1 MFGDEPRQ
9 ADADAATP
17 ELDHDGSDDASFE
30 LANEVDPV
38 DADDADDTGDIG
50 ADNTGDVWDDTYDSG
65 TDDPG
70 DADDDTEADTDD
82 DAEVPFEPAFD
93 DRPVPEAPATGDTAI
108 DEAMT
113 ELAVAQAGSFEA
125 RIEAGE
131 RAHRLLQGRLG
142 GLGEA

>member
-9 ADADAATP
+9 ADADAAAP
-17 ELDHDGSDDASFE
+17 ELDHAGSDAS
-30 LANEVDPV
+30 
-38 DADDADDTGDIG
+38 
-50 ADNTGDVWDDTYDSG
+50 Y
-65 TDDPG
+65 
-70 DADDDTEADTDD
+70 
-82 DAEVPFEPAFD
+82 EPAFD

>member
-9 ADADAATP
+9 ADVDAATP
-17 ELDHDGSDDASFE
+17 ELDHEGSDDASFE
-30 LANEVDPV
+30 LANEVDPMDLAADDSDTDV
-38 DADDADDTGDIG
+38 DETGFTDDADDFDDET
-50 ADNTGDVWDDTYDSG
+50 DDT
-65 TDDPG
+65 DD
-70 DADDDTEADTDD
+70 AED

>member
-17 ELDHDGSDDASFE
+17 ELDNAHDT
-30 LANEVDPV
+30 
-38 DADDADDTGDIG
+38 ADDAF
-50 ADNTGDVWDDTYDSG
+50 
-65 TDDPG
+65 
-70 DADDDTEADTDD
+70 
-82 DAEVPFEPAFD
+82 AEPQLEE
-93 DRPVPEAPATGDTAI
+93 RTVPEAPATGDTAI

-125 RIEAGE
+125 RIDAGE

>member
-1 MFGDEPRQ
+1 MFGDETRQ
-9 ADADAATP
+9 ADGDAATP
-17 ELDHDGSDDASFE
+17 GRDGEGRDDASFE
-30 LANEVDPV
+30 LANEVDPMDAV
-38 DADDADDTGDIG
+38 DEDAGGEVVDDVYDADLDDDDAVDDDPADD
-50 ADNTGDVWDDTYDSG
+50 VV
-65 TDDPG
+65 DDP
-70 DADDDTEADTDD
+70 DDDTDD
-82 DAEVPFEPAFD
+82 AAEVPFEPAFD

>member
-9 ADADAATP
+9 ADPDAVAP
-17 ELDHDGSDDASFE
+17 ERDHDGGEDASFE
-30 LANEVDPV
+30 PV
-38 DADDADDTGDIG
+38 
-50 ADNTGDVWDDTYDSG
+50 V
-65 TDDPG
+65 DDP
-70 DADDDTEADTDD
+70 
-82 DAEVPFEPAFD
+82 PA
-93 DRPVPEAPATGDTAI
+93 PEAPATGDTAI

-113 ELAVAQAGSFEA
+113 ELALAQAGSFEA

>member
-17 ELDHDGSDDASFE
+17 ELDNDHDTADDASVE
-30 LANEVDPV
+30 PQPV
-38 DADDADDTGDIG
+38 GRA
-50 ADNTGDVWDDTYDSG
+50 
-65 TDDPG
+65 
-70 DADDDTEADTDD
+70 
-82 DAEVPFEPAFD
+82 VPK
-93 DRPVPEAPATGDTAI
+93 APATGDTAI

-125 RIEAGE
+125 RIDAGE